1 MRHATP
7 VQNPVAHYTSLG
19 LRGIYQDF
27 SPFRSLGPFCLGYQ
41 DRKGKISS
49 EVKPTDLSN
58 PLPTQLPSLTKL
70 VESQGQMM
78 KMGSLSEAY
87 IATILS
93 GNEAIVPRPMKTE
106 GGTRRLI
113 YTTTPKPVSMLVRL
127 SFGKTFSCK
136 ALAAMTYSN
145 GNLTGP
151 SCL

>member
-1 MRHATP
+1 
-7 VQNPVAHYTSLG
+7 
-19 LRGIYQDF
+19 
-27 SPFRSLGPFCLGYQ
+27 
-41 DRKGKISS
+41 
-49 EVKPTDLSN
+49 
-58 PLPTQLPSLTKL
+58 
-70 VESQGQMM
+70 MM